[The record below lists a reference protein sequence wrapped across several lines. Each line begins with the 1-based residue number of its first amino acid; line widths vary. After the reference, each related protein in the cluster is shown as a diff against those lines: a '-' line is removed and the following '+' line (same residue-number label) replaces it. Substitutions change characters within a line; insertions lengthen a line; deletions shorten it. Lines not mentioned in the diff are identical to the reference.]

1 MTNFMRRTGTPCW
14 LDLQTDVE
22 RARAFY
28 GAALGWTF
36 TPIGPE
42 FGEWCIARV
51 DGEAVAGV
59 GPGEPRPWQ
68 VFLHTD
74 DIGESWDAAGDRV
87 EHHRGR
93 FKRWRD
99 SWKPKHK
106 R

>member
-51 DGEAVAGV
+51 DGEAVD
-59 GPGEPRPWQ
+59 ERQ
-68 VFLHTD
+68 VTQFEEQYQIFLG
-74 DIGESWDAAGDRV
+74 IALALLFCEWLVSDRRRAHV
-87 EHHRGR
+87 AWSGR
-93 FKRWRD
+93 FE
-99 SWKPKHK
+99 
-106 R
+106 

>member
-51 DGEAVAGV
+51 DGEAGLTCSVPIRDLAV
-59 GPGEPRPWQ
+59 NWDPVRAPEMFQ
-68 VFLHTD
+68 AIIDDDTD
-74 DIGESWDAAGDRV
+74 RIGKDLCSPSGLANG
-87 EHHRGR
+87 
-93 FKRWRD
+93 
-99 SWKPKHK
+99 
-106 R
+106 